1 MRLKMKKLRQ
11 LQQTILRP
19 SPAIRNSHLPSR
31 PPAIDSQEWSAGTHR
46 ISSQWQSHQEWSAF
60 GDSTGR
66 FANRNALRQIF
77 VRRAYDHAIDT
88 LICRRCDRRSREG
101 VICLEFHNRP
111 NHDASCQ
118 EDLFKQRE
126 LHQEIRIN
134 TVACLIVWRRVAS
147 ARYLSHGD
155 TARRLARKSREYAM
169 NREI

>member
-1 MRLKMKKLRQ
+1 ME
-11 LQQTILRP
+11 
-19 SPAIRNSHLPSR
+19 S
-31 PPAIDSQEWSAGTHR
+31 
-46 ISSQWQSHQEWSAF
+46 F

-118 EDLFKQRE
+118 EDLFEQRE
-126 LHQEIRIN
+126 LRQEIRIN
-134 TVACLIVWRRVAS
+134 TVACLIVWP
-147 ARYLSHGD
+147 
-155 TARRLARKSREYAM
+155 
-169 NREI
+169 